1 MRRSMGWRTRSLG
14 SKAIASRF
22 LRTSL
27 KNWRRTVSSLLA
39 LPGEVSVTKLLLL
52 WHELNVTG
60 PGYRSDRVFN
70 LKTMEP
76 YSLQRL
82 YDEYSVFSKHMVLY
96 IPRTSDLKQIAKLV
110 PAGGK
115 ATVMHYC
122 MEGASKALCIFY
134 GDFNVS

>member
-1 MRRSMGWRTRSLG
+1 
-14 SKAIASRF
+14 
-22 LRTSL
+22 
-27 KNWRRTVSSLLA
+27 
-39 LPGEVSVTKLLLL
+39 
-52 WHELNVTG
+52 VTG
-60 PGYRSDRVFN
+60 PGYRSDQVFN

-110 PAGGK
+110 PDGEK